1 MPRKNGPAGMIIG
14 RMLVSNMDFTR
25 GHWLM
30 AVLTAVVTVRF
41 TTH

>member
-1 MPRKNGPAGMIIG
+1 MLRKNGPAGMIIG

-30 AVLTAVVTVRF
+30 AVLIALATVRF